1 MPISRIEHA
10 GYTAA
15 KHGVVALTRYHL
27 QLFSSL
33 QRAFLV
39 DLEVN
44 LALKLVISYYL
55 YLLERYILSNQPFIV
70 AMIITH
76 PSLPSKQKCLL
87 SKYTRTYNTHFSSQ
101 I

>member
-39 DLEVN
+39 DLESLVTN
-44 LALKLVISYYL
+44 LALKLVISHYL
-55 YLLERYILSNQPFIV
+55 QLKSE
-70 AMIITH
+70 
-76 PSLPSKQKCLL
+76 
-87 SKYTRTYNTHFSSQ
+87 
-101 I
+101 